1 MLVNWEGSP
10 PFGRRRTLIDTL
22 NKLAARKTEES
33 QYIVEVGTSE
43 AYSPDG
49 LGNAML
55 AFVWY
60 AKQTGALVHAVDIR
74 EGAVRNCGSII
85 AEHAPDC
92 RGLAEFHRMD
102 AFEYAAL
109 TMDEKHPFYLPK
121 IDLVYYDGPSEPWSW
136 YVELHH
142 RWAVKFQTGAL
153 ALFDDTYSNYAG
165 KGGALIPELL
175 GNHFDPWRQVQVDGE
190 PACPMILLEKM

>member
-1 MLVNWEGSP
+1 MLLNWENSP

-22 NKLAARKTEES
+22 NKLAARKTEAP
-33 QYIVEVGTSE
+33 QCIVEVGTSE
-43 AYSPDG
+43 AFSPNG

-60 AKQTGALVHAVDIR
+60 AKHIEARVHAVDIR

-85 AEHAPDC
+85 AEHAPEC

-109 TMDEKHPFYLPK
+109 SMDEKHPFWFLPR
-121 IDLVYYDGPSEPWSW
+121 IDLVYYDGPSEPYSW
-136 YVELHH
+136 YVELHQ
-142 RWAVKFQTGAL
+142 RWETKFQAGAL
-153 ALFDDTYSNYAG
+153 ALFDDTHSNYAG
-165 KGGALIPELL
+165 KGGALIPLL
-175 GNHFDPWRQVQVDGE
+175 LTQGWRQVQVDGE
-190 PACPMILLEKM
+190 PVFPMVLLEKM